1 MITHIGR
8 YEIKGKI
15 AEGGMATVYHA
26 FDPNFER
33 DVAIKILPRA
43 FLEDASFR
51 LRFEREA
58 KIIAQLEHP
67 AIVPVYDFAEEEGQ
81 PYIVMRYMAGGSL
94 KERLD
99 QGALDLQE
107 TVRIVARIATALDAA
122 HAHNIIH
129 RDIKPG
135 NILFDHYGNAFLSDF
150 GIARLKESG
159 TTTLTGASL
168 MGTPAY
174 MSPEQIQGEK
184 DIDGRSD
191 VYAVG
196 VLTYHMLA
204 GNLPYFADSPTAV
217 MMMHIS
223 QSAPS
228 LQLYRPDIPAELD
241 VCIQK
246 AMSKEREARFSTAGD
261 FASTMNKA
269 AQGLGIPIY
278 TEERANLRSSSTIA
292 PHAVKTLVP
301 DKEKIPPPPT
311 ARSGFRPGTRTF
323 TWVTLLITLA
333 ALCAVGW
340 FTFRSLSGTLPAF
353 LVSRLVSSTPSQST
367 QLSLDSS
374 PTSETAPQRTITLTL
389 FTNTT
394 IEPSATTT
402 HTAPGASARET
413 ETPTP
418 SLPPAAPIIGGADK
432 IAYLDQHDIWVANLD
447 GSDLIRLTEDGSE
460 KTSLQWSPDGT
471 AVHYISGNCVYSVR
485 VEDGGIDTLIC
496 LNFVEYFKSFMIS
509 PDGTQVALS
518 LDNQLYIIPY
528 NPEALAQVR
537 TRGDLSK
544 MAACEHFAPY
554 EAIFVKLVRWSAD
567 SRQLAMVVFGVASGI
582 GSADI
587 IQVLPV
593 DTCIPNPRPVD
604 NFPPPRFRPPEYE
617 KSPAIHNFA
626 WDGYFL
632 FAFNT
637 LVRSNGF
644 GHLYIY
650 NMDLHKARSMV
661 NPIEG
666 KCCYRDAHWSPD
678 GSYLLFA
685 FQDMQAGAN
694 SPILLYYIPYG
705 SIGTGVSY
713 TPLPLPAIN
722 DPKEIPY
729 PVLRLA
735 LNLE

>member
-8 YEIKGKI
+8 YEVKGKI

-33 DVAIKILPRA
+33 DVAIKTLPRIL
-43 FLEDASFR
+43 LEDTQYR

-94 KERLD
+94 SDRLG
-99 QGALDLQE
+99 QGALDLSE
-107 TVRIVARIATALDAA
+107 SVRILARIATALDAA
-122 HAHNIIH
+122 HAHNIVH
-129 RDIKPG
+129 RDIKPA
-135 NILFDHYGNAFLSDF
+135 NILFDHYGNAYLSDF
-150 GIARLKESG
+150 GIARLKESE

-191 VYAVG
+191 VYALG
-196 VLTYHMLA
+196 VLAYHMIS
-204 GNLPYFADSPTAV
+204 GQLPYFADSPTVV

-228 LQLYRPDIPAELD
+228 LQRLRPDLPAEVDAL
-241 VCIQK
+241 IQK
-246 AMSKEREARFSTAGD
+246 AMAKEREARFATAGE
-261 FASTMNKA
+261 FAFALSKA
-269 AQGLGIPIY
+269 VLGTGMPIIQERGSVRAKMPAPTLTAETLITAKERKLPPHSSRVASRFSIGFVGSMAMAIVLLVVLSVSIY
-278 TEERANLRSSSTIA
+278 LLGGRNIVPLAIFFERA
-292 PHAVKTLVP
+292 
-301 DKEKIPPPPT
+301 PT
-311 ARSGFRPGTRTF
+311 
-323 TWVTLLITLA
+323 
-333 ALCAVGW
+333 
-340 FTFRSLSGTLPAF
+340 
-353 LVSRLVSSTPSQST
+353 STPY
-367 QLSLDSS
+367 LSPSLTPASS
-374 PTSETAPQRTITLTL
+374 PTVTLAESLLSPTL
-389 FTNTT
+389 PMALSPTVL
-394 IEPSATTT
+394 ATTEE
-402 HTAPGASARET
+402 AAGAASRAT
-413 ETPTP
+413 DTPTP
-418 SLPPAAPIIGGADK
+418 TLPPAAPIIGGADM
-432 IAYLDQHDIWVANLD
+432 IAYLDQRDIWVANLD
-447 GSDLIRLTEDGSE
+447 GSELVRLTEDGGE
-460 KTSLQWSPDGT
+460 KTSLQWSPDGK
-471 AVHYISGNCVYSVR
+471 AVHYISGNCVQSVR
-485 VEDGGIDTLIC
+485 LEDGRIDMLIC
-496 LNFVEYFKSFMIS
+496 FNFVEYFKSFVIS

-518 LDNQLYIIPY
+518 LDNQLYIVPY
-528 NPEALAQVR
+528 DVEALAQVR
-537 TRGDLSK
+537 TRGDLSR
-544 MAACEHFAPY
+544 MATCEHFAPY
-554 EAIFVKLVRWSAD
+554 ENVFVKLVRWSAD

-593 DTCIPNPRPVD
+593 DACIPNPRPID

-617 KSPAIHNFA
+617 KSPAILNFG

-632 FAFNT
+632 FVFNT

-666 KCCYRDAHWSPD
+666 KCCYRDATWSPD

-713 TPLPLPAIN
+713 TPLPLPPIT
-722 DPKEIPY
+722 DPKEVPH
-729 PVLRLA
+729 PVLRPA
-735 LNLE
+735 SQP